1 MYICTDIHVYN
12 DGNSNTDAEAAE
24 NSARASTRASSTSSS
39 QHSRNHEQV
48 AIPQLSGTP
57 EQSAGFVHLSHLSGN
72 ASIRDRGGLSHADD
86 GIEQE
91 ASSDPST
98 SEKMPKIEQEALD
111 QALSWVS
118 EEVGHDMA
126 RRLGRAMK
134 ELSIDEHLL
143 CFFDHDSWEM
153 VGVQDPV
160 LRCRLL
166 RRQQHQ
172 RVRDRGTSV
181 EGRVRAA
188 SDTSASENVRNYEQE
203 AMSRAAGMGTVGGGG
218 GGGGGGWKEC
228 ALHASSD
235 MSRVSSLGQSGAG
248 EGGTSIGSMESCSA
262 GGDGEAKEGC
272 VELMG
277 SGSPHAKTSSA
288 NSGGTLMGAG
298 AFAWKTL
305 CQVLTDSPGGA
316 LEEEEASAMMEIL
329 VCKYSLL
336 LSYLQRLHRIHK
348 ALQQVIACPLRMQR
362 H

>member
-1 MYICTDIHVYN
+1 MYICTDLHVYN
-12 DGNSNTDAEAAE
+12 DGNSSTNAEAAE
-24 NSARASTRASSTSSS
+24 NSARASSRASSTSSS
-39 QHSRNHEQV
+39 QNSPNHEQV
-48 AIPQLSGTP
+48 AIKQLSGTP
-57 EQSAGFVHLSHLSGN
+57 EQSTGFEHLSYVSGQ
-72 ASIRDRGGLSHADD
+72 ASIRDKGGLSHADD
-86 GIEQE
+86 GIERE

-98 SEKMPKIEQEALD
+98 SENKQKIEQEALD
-111 QALSWVS
+111 QAPPWVA

-134 ELSIDEHLL
+134 ELSVDEHLL

-181 EGRVRAA
+181 EGRVWAA
-188 SDTSASENVRNYEQE
+188 SDTSVSEKVRNFEQE
-203 AMSRAAGMGTVGGGG
+203 AMSRAAGMGTVGGGEG
-218 GGGGGGWKEC
+218 GDGGGWKAR

-235 MSRVSSLGQSGAG
+235 MSRVSSLGQSGAR
-248 EGGTSIGSMESCSA
+248 EGGTSIGSMVSCSA
-262 GGDGEAKEGC
+262 GGGGEVQEGC

-277 SGSPHAKTSSA
+277 SGSSHAQTSSA
-288 NSGGTLMGAG
+288 NSGWELMGVE

-305 CQVLTDSPGGA
+305 CKVLTDSPGGE
-316 LEEEEASAMMEIL
+316 LEEEEASVIMEIL

-336 LSYLQRLHRIHK
+336 LSCLRRLQRMHK
-348 ALQQVIACPLRMQR
+348 ALQQVIASPLRMQR
-362 H
+362 P